1 MHRNGTRV
9 PPSDTFWCMQ
19 MMSDPA
25 QSTELPPVD
34 PADDPSARL
43 LQRLVYLYGVERAP
57 AIRQRILRMLQ
68 THRQLRTRSVKRPFW
83 THRDIVLITYGDS
96 IHSPHRTP
104 LQTLRAFLNR
114 HLPDAFSMLHLLPFF
129 PYSSDDGFSVT
140 DFRAVNPELGTWEDV
155 AALESCFD
163 LVIDLVL
170 NHCSRENLWFI
181 DFIAGQKPACDY
193 FIEMEPGAN
202 LALVTRPR
210 SSPLLSGVRTHQ
222 GLRHVWT
229 TFSNDQIDMDYS
241 NPDVLLEFVDI
252 LLYYIRRGARMLR
265 LDAVGY
271 LWKQPG
277 TRCIHLPQTHAI
289 VKLFRDV
296 LELVEPGALIMTET
310 NVPHVENISYFGA
323 GDEAHVIYQFSLPPL
338 LLHALYAGSTR
349 YLQTWAGALEA
360 ADIPQHCTFL
370 NFTASHDG
378 VGLRPLEGLVPKPE
392 VDVLLDAMRVRGGYI
407 STRSNSDGSVSP
419 YELNISYFD
428 AYRDPDKDGNRWQ
441 IPAFMVSQVV
451 ALSFRG
457 IPAVYLHCLVATP
470 NDTLGVERTG
480 MTRSINR
487 RKWDQAELESL
498 MGNADSETGKVF
510 QRYRRLLQIRRR
522 QPAFHPE
529 APQRLLATDD
539 GVFGLERTSLDGGQR
554 ILALFNFTSS
564 TQTIAISLLPD
575 DLDSWQELIGEH
587 HSEHAGTGLRLPP
600 YATFW
605 FSQTVSRSAP
615 AVPG

>member
-1 MHRNGTRV
+1 MYAD
-9 PPSDTFWCMQ
+9 PPASFWCMP
-19 MMSDPA
+19 MTRDPA
-25 QSTELPPVD
+25 LQAELIQVD
-34 PADDPSARL
+34 PAADPSSRL
-43 LQRLVYLYGVERAP
+43 LQRLVYLYGAEHAP
-57 AIRQRILRMLQ
+57 AIHQRILRMLQ
-68 THRQLRTRSVKRPFW
+68 THRQLRTRSVKLPYW
-83 THRDIVLITYGDS
+83 THRDVVLITYGDS
-96 IHSPHRTP
+96 FHSPNRTP

-114 HLPDAFSMLHLLPFF
+114 HLPDAFSMLHLLPIF

-140 DFRAVNPELGTWEDV
+140 DFRAVNSELGTWEDV
-155 AALESCFD
+155 AALESCYD

-170 NHCSRENLWFI
+170 NHCSRENLWFV

-193 FIEMEPGAN
+193 FIEMEPDAN

-252 LLYYIRRGARMLR
+252 LLYYIRRGARMVR

-277 TRCIHLPQTHAI
+277 TRCIHLPQTHTI

-310 NVPHVENISYFGA
+310 NVPHAENISYFGA

-338 LLHALYAGSTR
+338 LLHALYSGTTR
-349 YLQTWAGALEA
+349 YLQQWSIELEA
-360 ADIPQHCTFL
+360 TPVPPDCTFL

-378 VGLRPLEGLVPKPE
+378 IGLRPLEGLVPKQE
-392 VDVLLDAMRVRGGYI
+392 VAALLETMRARGGYI
-407 STRSNSDGSVSP
+407 SMRSNSDGSVSP

-428 AYRDPDKDGNRWQ
+428 AFREPEREANRWQ
-441 IPAFMVSQVV
+441 IPAFMVSQIV

-457 IPAVYLHCLVATP
+457 IPAVYLLCLVATP

-487 RKWDQAELESL
+487 RKWDQSELEAL
-498 MGNADSETGKVF
+498 MENADSETGQVF
-510 QRYRRLLQIRRR
+510 RRYRRLLQIRRR
-522 QPAFHPE
+522 QRAFHPE
-529 APQRLLATDD
+529 APQRLLDTND
-539 GVFGLERTSLDGGQR
+539 GVFGLERTALDGSQR
-554 ILALFNFTSS
+554 ILALFNFTAE
-564 TQTIAISLLPD
+564 TQVLPATSLPA
-575 DLDSWQELIGEH
+575 DLEIWEELIGEH
-587 HSEHAGTGLRLPP
+587 GVCHAGDGLQLPP
-600 YATFW
+600 YASFW
-605 FSQTVSRSAP
+605 FSQSGAHPAP
-615 AVPG
+615 VRTG

>member
-1 MHRNGTRV
+1 
-9 PPSDTFWCMQ
+9 MQ
-19 MMSDPA
+19 MMSEPLTN
-25 QSTELPPVD
+25 TELPPVD
-34 PADDPSARL
+34 PAADPSIRL
-43 LQRLVYLYGVERAP
+43 LQRLVYLYGADRAP
-57 AIRQRILRMLQ
+57 AIQQRILRMLQ
-68 THRQLRTRSVKRPFW
+68 THRQLRTRSVKRPYW

-96 IHSPHRTP
+96 IHSPHRMP
-104 LQTLRAFLNR
+104 LQTLRTFLNR
-114 HLPDAFSMLHLLPFF
+114 HLPDAFSMLHLLPIF

-155 AALESCFD
+155 AALESCYD
-163 LVIDLVL
+163 LVIDLIL

-193 FIEMEPGAN
+193 FLEMEPGTN

-252 LLYYIRRGARMLR
+252 LLYYIRRGARMVR

-289 VKLFRDV
+289 VKLLRDV

-310 NVPHVENISYFGA
+310 NVPHAENLSYFGA

-338 LLHALYAGSTR
+338 LLHALYAGTTR
-349 YLQTWAGALEA
+349 YLQDWAGKL
-360 ADIPQHCTFL
+360 DTTHIPPGCTFL

-392 VDVLLDAMRVRGGYI
+392 VDAMLDAMRARGGYI

-428 AYRDPDKDGNRWQ
+428 AYRDPEKDGNRWQ
-441 IPAFMVSQVV
+441 IPAFLVSQVV

-487 RKWDQAELESL
+487 RKWDQAELEAL
-498 MGNADSETGKVF
+498 MGNADSETGQVF
-510 QRYRRLLQIRRR
+510 RRYLRLLQIRRR

-529 APQRLLATDD
+529 APQRLLATAD
-539 GVFGLERTSLDGGQR
+539 GVFALERIALDGSQR
-554 ILALFNFTSS
+554 ILALFNFTAA
-564 TQTIAISLLPD
+564 TQSVAASLLPHGLALWD
-575 DLDSWQELIGEH
+575 ELIGEH
-587 HSEHAGTGLRLPP
+587 RADHTVSGLQLPP
-600 YATFW
+600 MRP
-605 FSQTVSRSAP
+605 SGSARVARILRRPVP
-615 AVPG
+615 AESN

>member
-1 MHRNGTRV
+1 MEAY
-9 PPSDTFWCMQ
+9 PSDTFWCIQ
-19 MMSDPA
+19 MTSELS
-25 QSTELPPVD
+25 QSAELTPVD
-34 PADDPSARL
+34 PAADPSTRL
-43 LQRLVYLYGVERAP
+43 LQRLVYLYGPGRAP
-57 AIRQRILRMLQ
+57 AVRQRILRMLQ
-68 THRQLRTRSVKRPFW
+68 THRQLRTRSVQRPYW
-83 THRDIVLITYGDS
+83 THRDIVLISYGDS

-104 LQTLRAFLNR
+104 LQSLRTFLNH
-114 HLPDAFSMLHLLPFF
+114 HLPDAFSMLHLLPIF

-155 AALESCFD
+155 AALESCYD

-193 FIEMEPGAN
+193 FIEMEPDAN

-210 SSPLLSGVRTHQ
+210 ASPLLSGVRTHQ

-252 LLYYIRRGARMLR
+252 LLYYIRRGTRMVR

-310 NVPHVENISYFGA
+310 NVPHVENISYFGD

-338 LLHALYAGSTR
+338 LLHALYAGTTR
-349 YLQTWAGALEA
+349 YLQDWARELEA
-360 ADIPQHCTFL
+360 VAVPPHCTFL

-392 VDVLLDAMRVRGGYI
+392 VDALLDAMRARGGYI

-428 AYRDPDKDGNRWQ
+428 AYRNPEADGSRWH

-457 IPAVYLHCLVATP
+457 IPAVYLHSLVATP

-480 MTRSINR
+480 MTRAINR
-487 RKWDQAELESL
+487 RKWDQAELEAL
-498 MGNADSETGKVF
+498 MADTGSETGRVF
-510 QRYRRLLQIRRR
+510 RRYLRLLQIRRR
-522 QPAFHPE
+522 QLAFHPE
-529 APQRLLATDD
+529 APQRTLATGD
-539 GVFGLERTSLDGGQR
+539 GVFGLERTALDGSQR
-554 ILALFNFTSS
+554 LLALFNFTDS
-564 TQTIAISLLPD
+564 TRSVAAAVLPR
-575 DLDSWQELIGEH
+575 DLAAWTELIGEH
-587 HSEHAGTGLRLPP
+587 HVTHSADGLRLPP
-600 YATFW
+600 YATCW
-605 FSQTVSRSAP
+605 FSPTP
-615 AVPG
+615 L